1 MSMLEKESLV
11 LKINEGKILAAL
23 KDCPL
28 KFLSRKLRLNLV
40 ISEEVKG
47 GSDHFFFFVVLEEK
61 IITNSYFIIFFMFIC
76 QNVGN
81 FKGFLLVGL
90 Y

>member
-1 MSMLEKESLV
+1 MCQPYIES
-11 LKINEGKILAAL
+11 ATAL
-23 KDCPL
+23 SDLRREWAIFWGGGP
-28 KFLSRKLRLNLV
+28 FLWFWRK
-40 ISEEVKG
+40 
-47 GSDHFFFFVVLEEK
+47 K
-61 IITNSYFIIFFMFIC
+61 IITNSYFIICFLFIC